1 MRFTGIS
8 GKKPTIS
15 HTENKYQIY
24 GLTII
29 QAGYKIKF
37 IILRSD
43 IFMLIIDRIE
53 NGIAVIENDDG
64 SHFEMK
70 CGQLPMSIREGD
82 VIKSENGRYV
92 IDYEMT
98 QKCRDEIRNLQKK
111 IQEK

>member
-1 MRFTGIS
+1 LNTV
-8 GKKPTIS
+8 
-15 HTENKYQIY
+15 
-24 GLTII
+24 I
-29 QAGYKIKF
+29 QLFEKI

>member
-1 MRFTGIS
+1 
-8 GKKPTIS
+8 
-15 HTENKYQIY
+15 
-24 GLTII
+24 
-29 QAGYKIKF
+29 
-37 IILRSD
+37 
-43 IFMLIIDRIE
+43 MLIIDRIE

-111 IQEK
+111 NSGEIKVSIDVFDKIKNVLSVYV